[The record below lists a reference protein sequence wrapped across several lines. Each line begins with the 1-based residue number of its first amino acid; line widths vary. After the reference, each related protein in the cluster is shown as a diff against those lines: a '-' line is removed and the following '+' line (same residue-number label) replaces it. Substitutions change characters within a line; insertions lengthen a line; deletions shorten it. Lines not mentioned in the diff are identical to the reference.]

1 MAGGWRSQPLSR
13 ISLLDWIQTWIVM
26 NEGSLGPQTLPLSGK
41 LSVLN
46 LVPLWRRL
54 YVVGLQIL
62 DVLMMF
68 SFNVNQ
74 IMSDV
79 IKVFLPV

>member
-1 MAGGWRSQPLSR
+1 MHGRGLEKPALSR

-26 NEGSLGPQTLPLSGK
+26 NEGSLSLQTLPLSGK

-62 DVLMMF
+62 DVLMICSF
-68 SFNVNQ
+68 S
-74 IMSDV
+74 M
-79 IKVFLPV
+79 